1 MAPHTHLL
9 RGLLLGCRIPLG
21 YIFESNVVEIL
32 LRLFPQPAFR
42 NLSLQCLS
50 EVRPHRALEPQDP
63 RPCAWG
69 TDAPVPLYPRT
80 SMWAYQRAEAG
91 SA

>member
-1 MAPHTHLL
+1 MMSPTDPLM
-9 RGLLLGCRIPLG
+9 GLLTGCRIPLG

-50 EVRPHRALEPQDP
+50 EVMLPETLD
-63 RPCAWG
+63 
-69 TDAPVPLYPRT
+69 T
-80 SMWAYQRAEAG
+80 
-91 SA
+91 